1 MKGITNDDLLTVAIE
16 YLKAAKKTVVDS
28 VDITTTRYDDGSY
41 GLNISVIYPEI
52 EQNVITTS
60 DGEFRE

>member
-1 MKGITNDDLLTVAIE
+1 MAIE

-41 GLNISVIYPEI
+41 GLNISVIYPET

-60 DGEFRE
+60 DGEFRK